1 MEIDNGG
8 KTAFDL
14 LSDGFRGD
22 PPIFRTL
29 KLGETKIQLNRD
41 EYKIL
46 EDAIDNK
53 DYYEI
58 KSLLSKL
65 NRPLT

>member
-1 MEIDNGG
+1 MELENGD

-29 KLGETKIQLNRD
+29 KLGETKIPLNRD
-41 EYKIL
+41 ECKIL
-46 EDAIDNK
+46 EEAIHNK

-65 NRPLT
+65 KKPGI